1 MPKLIF
7 GSNSQNLMAAKLKS
21 FTTHTTGM
29 LLAVYILVSY
39 HAFSQII
46 LVESEH
52 REQPLIAMFFTTLL
66 KPYRI
71 NCHYIYY

>member
-21 FTTHTTGM
+21 FTSHTTGM

-39 HAFSQII
+39 HAFSQI
-46 LVESEH
+46 LVQSEH